1 MSSVIEATVQ
11 YCTSLQFPAALLR
24 SDYHELLAKHR
35 RELEWALFAYEKYGE
50 ELTGNGKGGSEF
62 ADPYAALVLH
72 IMKYDEEHG
81 HTPNYTQLRDYIQR
95 SRHDPNTWGFNNPDK
110 ERDLSCLSQLLEDNA
125 KPEEARY
132 WPVPADAEVLLP
144 EFVQR
149 AKLIRLEGT
158 CKDAVWLAHGGKKV
172 YDRKL
177 KAERPATYNDA
188 IGRIRRLIEFDLTPA
203 RDAAASSIPE
213 IPPEAAYGWLGRKA
227 VESGMPLG
235 FIYPALLGVYAGKP
249 IRSGK
254 VHPSLYI
261 ALLGDVETG
270 KSQAIERAQA
280 VLDMKEPAVVRRSA
294 SSDRGLFKLF
304 GDDPKQKDAPK
315 KSGGTFVMCLTEL
328 RHMFTKMAMENNSLP
343 PALSALWDS
352 GKDFGTADKFNNVG
366 CAVTLSIVGGL
377 KCKDADEFSAVFGA
391 DTMHG
396 LYSRFVFGSTSE
408 KWEYKPED
416 IVAERRDPCEIT
428 VTAEAW
434 SRLAAWRKEKPGRSR
449 LAEIAM
455 RIAVISEAA
464 EMGSDWLS
472 EETRQE
478 ADLVSCL
485 DVGQPG
491 ESRPQMQVVL
501 WKPRQAELSAEAL
514 EAALRFME
522 WQEALREAYTP
533 SEAIDDDARCTEAI
547 LKAAEEQG
555 GFRWNTVCKNKHWCK
570 KFGARRVAGCRSALV
585 TAGQIA
591 YDKETGWV
599 SKC

>member
-1 MSSVIEATVQ
+1 VH
-11 YCTSLQFPAALLR
+11 YCTTLKFAASLLR
-24 SDYHELLAKHR
+24 QDCHELLAKHK
-35 RELEWALFAYEKYGE
+35 RELEWALFAYENHGRDVVTDAARPGCNNLAEPYG
-50 ELTGNGKGGSEF
+50 S
-62 ADPYAALVLH
+62 LVLH
-72 IMKYDEEHG
+72 IVNYDAEHG
-81 HTPNYTQLRDYIQR
+81 HTPNLQQLCDYVR
-95 SRHDPNTWGFNNPDK
+95 RVVHDPQQFGKDNTENMDNISVL
-110 ERDLSCLSQLLEDNA
+110 EQYVEDNA
-125 KPEEARY
+125 KPENERE
-132 WPVPADAEVLLP
+132 WPVPADAEALVS
-144 EFVQR
+144 EFVGR
-149 AKLIRLEGT
+149 ARWMRFEGM
-158 CKDAVWLAHGGKKV
+158 CKDAIWLAHGDKKV

-177 KAERPATYNDA
+177 KAERRSTHNDA
-188 IGRIRRLIEFDLTPA
+188 IGRLRQLIEFDLTPA
-203 RDAAASSIPE
+203 GGAAAPPIPE

-227 VESGMPLG
+227 IESGMPLG
-235 FIYPALLGVYAGKP
+235 FIYPALLGVFAGKP
-249 IRSGK
+249 IRCGK
-254 VHPSLYI
+254 VHPSLYV

-280 VLDMKEPAVVRRSA
+280 VLGMKEPVVVRRSA

-304 GDDPKQKDAPK
+304 GDDPKQKDVPK

-377 KCKDADEFSAVFGA
+377 KCKDPDEFSAVFGA

-416 IVAERRDPCEIT
+416 IVPERRDPCEIA

-464 EMGSDWLS
+464 EKGSDWLS
-472 EETRQE
+472 DEALQE
-478 ADLVSCL
+478 ADVLSCL
-485 DVGQPG
+485 DVGQPE
-491 ESRPQMQVVL
+491 ESRLRMQVAS

-547 LKAAEEQG
+547 LKAAEELG
-555 GFRWNTVCKNKHWCK
+555 SFKWNTVCKNKHWCR
-570 KFGARRVAGCRSALV
+570 KFGARRVAGCRTALA
-585 TAGQIA
+585 TAGQIT